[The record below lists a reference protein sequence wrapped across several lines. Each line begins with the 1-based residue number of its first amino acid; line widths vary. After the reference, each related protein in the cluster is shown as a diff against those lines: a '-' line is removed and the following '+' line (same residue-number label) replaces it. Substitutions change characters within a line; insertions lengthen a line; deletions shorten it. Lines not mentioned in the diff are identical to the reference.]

1 MILAGVLL
9 GAAAILWATL
19 CLSLPGRR
27 LEGIVLGSAGLAA
40 GSVAVL
46 AYLLPR
52 QLDGMDIDAIP
63 HEPVAEWFVCAFGA
77 AALLAKLLLVVRRT
91 PPSLPGERARSGAES
106 EDADRP
112 LATVVP
118 LRRRPQRP
126 RSEPEKRPPEEPGS
140 SAGDR

>member
-19 CLSLPGRR
+19 CLTLPGRR

-40 GSVAVL
+40 GSVAIL

-52 QLDGMDIDAIP
+52 QLRGLDIDAIP

-91 PPSLPGERARSGAES
+91 PPGLPGESERTRAADGSGT
-106 EDADRP
+106 RP
-112 LATVVP
+112 LAPVVP
-118 LRRRPQRP
+118 LRRRAPRGPDETHEHPPQ
-126 RSEPEKRPPEEPGS
+126 EPGS
-140 SAGDR
+140 SAGDL